1 MKVRSSL
8 RIFLAAILIMA
19 VFSPSA
25 LGATSNREVRPTVSL
40 SYDIEPAVFMP
51 GDTGTITVTLQNMA
65 TGRVYITEDDE
76 TLSMNAYIASAT
88 LGGNGNFEI
97 LDSSHTNIGLL
108 GPQDNIKLSFNV
120 RAKNTASAGTHFLNL
135 QLVGGSNMYDLNYRI
150 PVKVDDRDLQII
162 LTDMP
167 STLMNEVSTINVEVV
182 NRRPNAVTSVI
193 VTPEAE
199 GMTFTP
205 SEYFIGSIPA
215 GNKST
220 ATFTLNTMHSSPEK
234 RDVSFVVSYFNG
246 DNLRQTGK
254 LTRQVEVIGQHSLIF
269 TSLEVYR
276 AGNRYTISGDL
287 NNFGITDAKNV
298 MISVAES
305 DKVVAVQPYAR
316 YYIGTLET
324 DDFSSFE
331 LSAQA
336 VSGNVANI
344 PVVIEFRDPNNAY
357 MSIRENISISTSSIA
372 SASATSEEE
381 KESPFM
387 LWAVAG
393 ILAIGIAALIYN
405 SWKKRREDES
415 GRDQQEQEDE
425 DGDED
430 EEFPDN

>member
-8 RIFLAAILIMA
+8 RIFLAAILILA

-25 LGATSNREVRPTVSL
+25 LAAASNREVRPTVSL

-51 GDTGTITVTLQNMA
+51 GDMGTITVTLQNMA

-88 LGGNGNFEI
+88 LGGNSNFEV
-97 LDSSHTNIGLL
+97 LDSSHTNVGLL
-108 GPQDNIKLSFNV
+108 GPQDTIKLSFNV

-135 QLVGGSNMYDLNYRI
+135 QLVGGSNMYNLNYRI

-162 LTDMP
+162 LSDMP

-199 GMTFTP
+199 GMVFTP

-220 ATFTLNTMHSSPEK
+220 ATFTLNTMHSSPGK
-234 RDVSFVVSYFNG
+234 RDVSFAVSYFNG
-246 DNLRQTGK
+246 DNLRQTSK
-254 LTRQVEVIGQHSLIF
+254 LTRQVDLIGQHSLIF
-269 TSLEVYR
+269 TSLEVSR
-276 AGNRYTISGDL
+276 AGNRYVVSGDL
-287 NNFGITDAKNV
+287 NNFGTTDAKNV
-298 MISVAES
+298 MISVADSENIMP
-305 DKVVAVQPYAR
+305 VQPYAR
-316 YYIGTLET
+316 YYIGTLEA

-331 LSAQA
+331 LSAQVMSGG
-336 VSGNVANI
+336 VSSI

-357 MSIRENISISTSSIA
+357 ISIRENISVSTNSITSA
-372 SASATSEEE
+372 SASSGEE
-381 KESPFM
+381 KDSPVM
-387 LWAVAG
+387 LWAIAG
-393 ILAIGIAALIYN
+393 ILAIGISVLIYN
-405 SWKKRREDES
+405 SWKKRRNDESSIPGSEDE
-415 GRDQQEQEDE
+415 EE
-425 DGDED
+425 DED
-430 EEFPDN
+430 EELLEN

>member
-8 RIFLAAILIMA
+8 RIFLAAILIVA
-19 VFSPSA
+19 AFSPSA
-25 LGATSNREVRPTVSL
+25 LAATGNIEVRPTVSL

-51 GDTGTITVTLQNMA
+51 GDTGTITVTLENMA

-88 LGGNGNFEI
+88 LGGNGNFEV
-97 LDSSHTNIGLL
+97 LDSSHTNVGLL
-108 GPQDNIKLSFNV
+108 GPQDTIKLSFNV

-162 LTDMP
+162 LPDMP
-167 STLMNEVSTINVEVV
+167 STLMNEVSTINVEIV
-182 NRRPNAVTSVI
+182 NRRSNAVTSII
-193 VTPEAE
+193 VTPEVE
-199 GMTFTP
+199 GMVFTP
-205 SEYFIGSIPA
+205 SEYFIGAIPA

-220 ATFTLNTMHSSPEK
+220 ATFTLNTMYSSPEK

-246 DNLRQTGK
+246 DNMRQTSK

-269 TSLEVYR
+269 TSLEVSR
-276 AGNRYTISGDL
+276 AGNRYTIAGDL
-287 NNFGITDAKNV
+287 NNFGTTDAKNV

-305 DKVVAVQPYAR
+305 DKVVPVQPYGR

-331 LSAQA
+331 LSAQTMSGS
-336 VSGNVANI
+336 VSSI
-344 PVVIEFRDPNNAY
+344 PVIIEFRDPNNAY
-357 MSIRENISISTSSIA
+357 MAIRENISVSTNSIA

-381 KESPFM
+381 NDNSFM

-405 SWKKRREDES
+405 SWKKRREDE
-415 GRDQQEQEDE
+415 GDRARQEREDE
-425 DGDED
+425 DEDED
-430 EEFPDN
+430 EELPDN

>member
-8 RIFLAAILIMA
+8 RIFLAAILIVA
-19 VFSPSA
+19 VFSSSA
-25 LGATSNREVRPTVSL
+25 LAATSNREVRPTVSL
-40 SYDIEPAVFMP
+40 TYDIEPAVFMP
-51 GDTGTITVTLQNMA
+51 GDTGIITVTLQNMA

-88 LGGNGNFEI
+88 LGGNSNFEV
-97 LDSSHTNIGLL
+97 LDSSHTNVGLL
-108 GPQDNIKLSFNV
+108 GPQDTIKLSFNV

-135 QLVGGSNMYDLNYRI
+135 QLVGGSNMYNLNYRI

-162 LTDMP
+162 LKDLP

-199 GMTFTP
+199 GMMFTP

-220 ATFTLNTMHSSPEK
+220 ATFTLNTMYSSPEK

-246 DNLRQTGK
+246 DNLRQTSK
-254 LTRQVEVIGQHSLIF
+254 LTRQVDVIGQHSLIF
-269 TSLEVYR
+269 TSLEVSR

-287 NNFGITDAKNV
+287 NNFGTTDAKNV

-305 DKVVAVQPYAR
+305 DKVTSVQPYAR

-336 VSGNVANI
+336 ISGSVSNI

-357 MSIRENISISTSSIA
+357 MSIRENISVSTNSIA
-372 SASATSEEE
+372 SASAASGDE
-381 KESPFM
+381 KDSSFM

-393 ILAIGIAALIYN
+393 IFAIGIAALIYN
-405 SWKKRREDES
+405 SWKKRRD
-415 GRDQQEQEDE
+415 DQSSISQGEQEE
-425 DGDED
+425 ED
-430 EEFPDN
+430 EEDEELLDF